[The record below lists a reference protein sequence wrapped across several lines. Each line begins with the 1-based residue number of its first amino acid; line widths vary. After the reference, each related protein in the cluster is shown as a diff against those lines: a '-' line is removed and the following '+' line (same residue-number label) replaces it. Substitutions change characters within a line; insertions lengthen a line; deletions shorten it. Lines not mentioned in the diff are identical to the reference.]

1 MTITVQYQGGDAMT
15 EVNADRHEFK
25 DDVDRFMVHIKK
37 AISLRV
43 EAQVRQFHEDYD
55 ELRDESDRM
64 VRDAEYMVYQLIDNA
79 NNEEV

>member
-1 MTITVQYQGGDAMT
+1 MT